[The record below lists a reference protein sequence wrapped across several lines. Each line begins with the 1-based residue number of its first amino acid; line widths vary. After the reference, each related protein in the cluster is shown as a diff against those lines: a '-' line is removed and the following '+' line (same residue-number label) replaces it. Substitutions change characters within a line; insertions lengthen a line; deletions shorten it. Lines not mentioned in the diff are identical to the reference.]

1 MISHTRLSRVAVASA
16 LGIACSV
23 VSTSVFISTASA
35 SSTRASKNNIK
46 IAFVS
51 GPLSDSFFPPLY
63 NGAKQAAHDLG
74 ISFNYIPINEGD
86 IEQSSAQ
93 TMEAAIAEHPSAI
106 VVGDFIPSVV
116 DPLIKK
122 AVSMGIPVYV
132 DQSGQTEWK
141 AAGAFG
147 FVGQQGPVAGAAA
160 GKEFVKLGSKRVLC
174 VINVPGN
181 PYLSSVCDGLGG
193 ALKAGG
199 GSSSNLLLPTA
210 DSTNALKV
218 SEDIGAYLTSHH
230 GFTGV
235 FAENALVGTAAVS
248 ALQTIGMTSK
258 VRVGTLELS
267 KLALDDVQSGK
278 VAFLVNEQPYLDG
291 YYGELFAYQYVKYG
305 LAPVGP
311 VATGP
316 AIIDKSNISN
326 VLSVFRGYPGVLGS
340 E

>member
-1 MISHTRLSRVAVASA
+1 
-16 LGIACSV
+16 
-23 VSTSVFISTASA
+23 
-35 SSTRASKNNIK
+35 
-46 IAFVS
+46 
-51 GPLSDSFFPPLY
+51 LSDSFFPPLY

-160 GKEFVKLGSKRVLC
+160 GKEFVKLGSKRILC

-235 FAENALVGTAAVS
+235 FAENDLVGTAAVS
-248 ALQTIGMTSK
+248 ALQTVGMTSK

-316 AIIDKSNISN
+316 AIIDKSNIGN